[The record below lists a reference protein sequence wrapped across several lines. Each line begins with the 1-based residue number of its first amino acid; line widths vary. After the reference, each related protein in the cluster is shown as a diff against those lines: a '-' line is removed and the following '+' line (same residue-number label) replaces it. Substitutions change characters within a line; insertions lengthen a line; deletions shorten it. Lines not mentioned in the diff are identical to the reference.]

1 MTDEL
6 FPGVVYL
13 LCFATS
19 SACAWL
25 LGRGYRRVGARVLFW
40 SALCFGLL
48 AVNNLMLVVDLL
60 LVPEV
65 ELRFG
70 RALVALAAV
79 SVLLF
84 GFVWDLEER

>member
-1 MTDEL
+1 MADDL
-6 FPGVVYL
+6 FPGIVYV

-19 SACAWL
+19 AACAWL
-25 LGRGYRRVGARVLFW
+25 LGRSFQRVGARVLFW

-48 AVNNLMLVVDLL
+48 AVNNLLLVVDLL
-60 LVPEV
+60 LIPSVQ
-65 ELRFG
+65 LRFP
-70 RALVALAAV
+70 RALVALAAA